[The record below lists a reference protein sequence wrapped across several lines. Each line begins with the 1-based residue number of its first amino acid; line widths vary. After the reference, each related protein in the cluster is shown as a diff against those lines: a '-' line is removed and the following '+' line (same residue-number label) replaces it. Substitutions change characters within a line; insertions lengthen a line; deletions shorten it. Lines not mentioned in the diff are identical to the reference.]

1 MLCATSEGSH
11 APDHGFDKY
20 GRMLADVLLV
30 DGTNVNHTLVQDGWC
45 WWYRKYAPGDRC
57 RKSWRKQRERP
68 RKACGPTRT
77 PCRRGNGEKE
87 AVRTSGK
94 SLCYRRCC
102 DRDYLDFELC
112 LPPLPFHEILRHSQP
127 DLSFWSSH
135 KEITQKFALI
145 VLLPLSAPMVRPTVT
160 GFFVPVKSAPVPS
173 TVNS

>member
-1 MLCATSEGSH
+1 MCHKRRKSCSRSRIRQVRAHACRCASSGWHQRQSQ
-11 APDHGFDKY
+11 AGP
-20 GRMLADVLLV
+20 GRLV
-30 DGTNVNHTLVQDGWC
+30 R
-45 WWYRKYAPGDRC
+45 WYRKYAPGERC

>member
-1 MLCATSEGSH
+1 RRGEDEQEADSTGGNSLG
-11 APDHGFDKY
+11 Y
-20 GRMLADVLLV
+20 GR
-30 DGTNVNHTLVQDGWC
+30 G
-45 WWYRKYAPGDRC
+45 
-57 RKSWRKQRERP
+57 
-68 RKACGPTRT
+68 
-77 PCRRGNGEKE
+77 
-87 AVRTSGK
+87 
-94 SLCYRRCC
+94 C
-102 DRDYLDFELC
+102 DRDYLDCELC